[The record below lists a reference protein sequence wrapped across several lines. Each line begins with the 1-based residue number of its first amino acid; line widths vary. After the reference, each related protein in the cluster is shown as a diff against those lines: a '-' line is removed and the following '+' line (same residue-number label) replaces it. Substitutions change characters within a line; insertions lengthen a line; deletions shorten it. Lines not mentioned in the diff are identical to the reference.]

1 MSNSTPPTARDLGER
16 FSPHNGIPLRL
27 GSVWPPRLVVHNA
40 CTKADADRIEVTA
53 NAWIRHHTRGYV
65 KATLRPNG
73 LPTDGDGRTFPGLTI
88 EAVETEMR
96 PAGRGAKDLGFHPMD
111 VKVTWDRRFSNELQD
126 VPWVRLSLSLV
137 LSDGKSERQFQ
148 WYLYITPFEAE
159 LPLRSSEFD
168 DHPHYRWLSA
178 NEGPISLRGVAQ
190 NWIELPAPMS
200 GPTLPP
206 ACWVQDPDPE
216 QEDKGPETVKLVPI
230 FPVEPAI
237 KAGIEAVGW
246 NGALGGHDPRP
257 RIQPLAVDSHQ
268 AGRTWGSML
277 HYWDTPLDGGSH
289 SVRHARL
296 TALEEPTDC
305 VWPEI
310 LSADATTL
318 VLYDLLGLNT
328 SGCEVKLNLRISLPE
343 TVEAVRIQR
352 AEIRLG
358 GRVVGHWQGPEI
370 DMYAGQVRSLPCVI
384 DIHRLREAADG
395 RLKLTIAFKG
405 RPRRGVIEGDHVF
418 RTDNGPFARLNR
430 SRTEGGK
437 VRTPWLAIDL
447 GTEGTCAAVSFLD
460 GYVPRVVS
468 VMFDEGPI
476 YPSRVYLSPD
486 LTGTWQLT
494 DEPAA
499 DSLYT
504 TLIKMG
510 LRFGDGAHPGCPDH
524 VPATEVAR
532 FFLKRFLLE
541 VRDRM
546 AWFPLEEA
554 NVLVSF
560 PPRLATLPRFVSA
573 MHETF
578 SAVLD
583 EVIWTGEGKGE
594 LRFREEAFLVAV
606 PSLFRDLEVQPM
618 DPATSRYYWVMD
630 FGGGTTDVCGFL
642 CTADAYG
649 EEHTVSHMT
658 YPQRLSHHLAGNDVT
673 RAFYS
678 VLYRH
683 LDQVGLVRGPETEED
698 GGRSFPIPSDP
709 FPSVRST
716 SEALS
721 NQTALRELADALKCI
736 QPSSQPGLNV
746 RTLARSLSSTTIRS
760 AEGVTTTLV
769 ALLAAEAAGLGDSTV
784 PEVHAAVLNGRG
796 EIQAAD
802 VREHP
807 LFESSPQGL
816 RPRRSSEK
824 ARVRCTECDE
834 IHTLPLWAFASNRAF
849 RFRCR
854 QCGYAQRV
862 QLSAAAI
869 LPDAADG
876 APTIVDYRDVR
887 VQESEGQSD
896 PAELYLEQDGRTFH
910 LRDFDT
916 LRRWVSERRVGP
928 DDLFSEGG
936 ISWQAL
942 RERPE
947 LQGLFEEAEVLAVDV
962 THEVTSPVVQIAESE
977 PQTVKPIPGLA
988 RDIELFLAA
997 CREAME
1003 RSMNNIS
1010 AADDIEVVVLVA
1022 GRASQFG
1029 PITKGIREIFKGRVI
1044 HLTNQWVR
1052 RSYGNAGQIDP
1063 NADLKTLTVNGGG
1076 LFALLQSNAE
1086 TSHLLLSFD
1095 IAVMDSATY
1104 LQAAST
1110 QRPWLITRRLDLRP
1124 GSSAQVV
1131 PERDA
1136 LDFVEDLGTSS
1147 EEPPPRPLPRE
1158 TALTGDLCI
1167 VVEGLSEDR
1176 DWEPYVTIAQGTA
1189 RRHQGR
1195 RPRTTSKTLLR
1206 TEEDCFVLGPLSGGR
1221 QIEFDLILPRLNL
1234 LGGSSAGSEPTA
1246 VSADKAEL
1254 AAGGQEPS

>member
-1 MSNSTPPTARDLGER
+1 M
-16 FSPHNGIPLRL
+16 
-27 GSVWPPRLVVHNA
+27 VHNA
-40 CTKADADRIEVTA
+40 CTKADADRVEVTT
-53 NAWIRHHTRGYV
+53 NAWIRHHTRRHV
-65 KATLRPNG
+65 KVGLRPNG
-73 LPTDGDGRTFPGLTI
+73 LAMDADGRTLAGLAV
-88 EAVETEMR
+88 EAVEIEMR
-96 PAGRGAKDLGFHPMD
+96 PAGRGKNELGYHPFQ
-111 VKVTWDRRFSNELQD
+111 VKITWDRRFSEDLQD
-126 VPWVRLSLSLV
+126 IPWVRLSLSLI
-137 LSDGKSERQFQ
+137 LSDGQAERQFQ
-148 WYLYITPFEAE
+148 WYLYVTPYEAE
-159 LPLRSSEFD
+159 LPLQSSQYD
-168 DHPHYRWLSA
+168 DHPHYRWLSGDD
-178 NEGPISLRGVAQ
+178 EPVLLDGVAQ

-200 GPTLPP
+200 SPTVPP
-206 ACWVQDPDPE
+206 ACWVQDPDP
-216 QEDKGPETVKLVPI
+216 QVEDRGPETVELVPI

-257 RIQPLAVDSHQ
+257 RIQPLGVHTRQTGRSWGAV
-268 AGRTWGSML
+268 L
-277 HYWDTPLDGGSH
+277 HYWDTPLRGSSH
-289 SVRHARL
+289 SVRHARA
-296 TALEEPTDC
+296 TTLEEPTDC
-305 VWPEI
+305 IWPQVE
-310 LSADATTL
+310 SADARTI
-318 VLYDLLGLNT
+318 VLYDLLGRNT
-328 SGCEVKLNLRISLPE
+328 TGCEVKINLRISLPE
-343 TVEAVRIQR
+343 NVEAVRIER

-358 GRVVGHWQGPEI
+358 GRVVGHWQGPPMDI
-370 DMYAGQVRSLPCVI
+370 SASQVRSLPCVI

-405 RPRRGVIEGDHVF
+405 RPRRGVIGGDHVY

-468 VMFDEGPI
+468 VMFDDGPI

-499 DSLYT
+499 NSLYT

-524 VPATEVAR
+524 IPATDVAR

-541 VRDRM
+541 VRERM
-546 AWFPLEEA
+546 AWFPLDEA

-560 PPRLATLPRFVSA
+560 PPRLATLPRFVAA
-573 MHETF
+573 MRETF
-578 SAVLD
+578 ASVLE
-583 EVIWTGEGKGE
+583 EVIWTGEHRGD

-618 DPATSRYYWVMD
+618 APGASRYYWVMD

-642 CTADAYG
+642 CTADPFG

-673 RAFYS
+673 RAFYT

-683 LDQVGLVRGPETEED
+683 LEQVGLVLGPETEEAST
-698 GGRSFPIPSDP
+698 RSFPIPSDP

-716 SEALS
+716 SEALN

-736 QPSSQPGLNV
+736 QPSSQPGLTV
-746 RTLARSLSSTTIRS
+746 RTLARSLSSTTIQS
-760 AEGVTTTLV
+760 ADGVITTLV
-769 ALLAAEAAGLGDSTV
+769 ALLTAEAAALGDSTV
-784 PEVHAAVLNGRG
+784 PEVHNAVLDTRG
-796 EIQAAD
+796 EIRPAD
-802 VREHP
+802 VLSHP

-824 ARVRCTECDE
+824 ARVSCTECEE

-854 QCGYAQRV
+854 RCGYAQRV

-887 VQESEGQSD
+887 VEEKEQQGD
-896 PAELYLEQDGRTFH
+896 PSELYLEQDGRTYH
-910 LRDFDT
+910 LRDFEM
-916 LRRWVSERRVGP
+916 LRRWVAERRVGP

-962 THEVTSPVVQIAESE
+962 THEAATLEESQQVVDNSTMVE
-977 PQTVKPIPGLA
+977 TPGLG
-988 RDIELFLAA
+988 RDIELFLAT
-997 CREAME
+997 CHEAME
-1003 RSMNNIS
+1003 RALANITP
-1010 AADDIEVVVLVA
+1010 EGGEPVELVVLVA

-1029 PITKGIREIFKGRVI
+1029 PISKGIRDMFRARVI

-1076 LFALLQSNAE
+1076 LFALLQSNVE

-1110 QRPWLITRRLDLRP
+1110 MRPWLITRQLDLRP
-1124 GSSAQVV
+1124 GSTAQLVA
-1131 PERDA
+1131 ERDA

-1158 TALTGDLCI
+1158 TPLTGDLAI

-1176 DWEPYVTIAQGTA
+1176 DWEPYVVIAQGTA

-1195 RPRTTSKTLLR
+1195 RPRTTEATKLR
-1206 TEEDCFVLGPLSGGR
+1206 TEGDKFVLGPLSSGR
-1221 QIEFDLILPRLNL
+1221 EIDFELILERLEL
-1234 LGGSSAGSEPTA
+1234 LGGASA
-1246 VSADKAEL
+1246 
-1254 AAGGQEPS
+1254 